1 MSDSP
6 NNGEQRALSSG
17 PTKAETTPIAKPAP
31 RVQTQ
36 ASGTGASRRLDAGAS
51 RTSES
56 TPLSRWAGR
65 PAQVLGPTT
74 PTESFPTRPT
84 ESLPH
89 ARFAPPA
96 SPAQQASATG
106 STSAQQQGSYGTGS
120 AYSGVTSGGTYRSA
134 TSGQP
139 YQPSSSQAYQGA
151 GATQSAG
158 FHQPNQPGS
167 RSQGA
172 SYAGG
177 SGNGPTTQTRAYP
190 SPLSASTNTPTAPV
204 ATQSPKRRGPS
215 WLAMI
220 LGMVAT
226 VAVSLSG
233 AFVMLNVGHGKA
245 SETDSS
251 ANTATSASTVQ
262 PVTAS
267 GEDPDWKAVAAA
279 VQPAVVTIS
288 VRSSSSSGVGSGVI
302 YDAQGDIVT
311 NYHVVSGAT
320 GADATIQVTL
330 SDGRLYNAT
339 VVGTDPTTDLAV
351 IRLENA
357 PSDLT
362 VAAFGSSSDLAVG
375 QEVMAVGAPLGLS
388 NTATTGIIS
397 ALNRPVEVSRSKE
410 DSQEADPNDPFGQLP
425 GFGGGQEENQARAQA
440 STDTQITNAIQVD
453 ASINPGNSGGPLFD
467 ATGRVIGINSSIA
480 SNTSSDKAGS
490 IGLGFA
496 IPVDLVTS
504 VADQLI
510 ATGTV
515 DHAVLGVSVT
525 TKAVAVDGS
534 NVAGA
539 SVEELTRGGA
549 AAQAGLQ
556 AGDVIT
562 AVDGEPVSSSKQLT
576 GYIRRYRSGQEVTI
590 TYVRNGEKRDVT
602 VTLGKAS

>member
-6 NNGEQRALSSG
+6 NNGEQRALSSE
-17 PTKAETTPIAKPAP
+17 PTKAETTPTAKPAS

-36 ASGTGASRRLDAGAS
+36 ASDAGAS
-51 RTSES
+51 GTSES

-65 PAQVLGPTT
+65 PAQVSGSTT

-89 ARFAPPA
+89 ARFARPA

-106 STSAQQQGSYGTGS
+106 STPAQQQGSYGTGS

-177 SGNGPTTQTRAYP
+177 NGPTTQTHAYP
-190 SPLSASTNTPTAPV
+190 SPLSAPTNTPTAPV
-204 ATQSPKRRGPS
+204 TTQSPKRRGPS

-226 VAVSLSG
+226 AAVSLSG
-233 AFVMLNVGHGKA
+233 AFVMLNAGHEKA

-262 PVTAS
+262 PVSAS
-267 GEDPDWKAVAAA
+267 GEDPDWQAVAAA

-288 VRSSSSSGVGSGVI
+288 VQSSSSSGVGSGVI

-410 DSQEADPNDPFGQLP
+410 DSQELDPNDPFGQLP

-562 AVDGEPVSSSKQLT
+562 AVDGESVSSSKQLT

>member
-6 NNGEQRALSSG
+6 NNGEQRALSSE
-17 PTKAETTPIAKPAP
+17 PTKAETTPTAKPAP

-36 ASGTGASRRLDAGAS
+36 ASDAGAS
-51 RTSES
+51 GTSES

-65 PAQVLGPTT
+65 PAQVSGSTT

-89 ARFAPPA
+89 ARFARPA

-106 STSAQQQGSYGTGS
+106 STPAQQQGSYGTGS

-139 YQPSSSQAYQGA
+139 YQPSSSQAYQCA

-158 FHQPNQPGS
+158 FQQPNQPGS

-177 SGNGPTTQTRAYP
+177 NGPTTQTHAYP
-190 SPLSASTNTPTAPV
+190 SPLSAPTNTPTAPV

-220 LGMVAT
+220 LGMTAT
-226 VAVSLSG
+226 AAVSLSG
-233 AFVMLNVGHGKA
+233 SFAMLYAGHGKTN
-245 SETDSS
+245 ETDSS

-262 PVTAS
+262 PVSNS
-267 GEDPDWKAVAAA
+267 GEDPDWQAVAAA

-302 YDAQGDIVT
+302 YNAQGDIVT

-410 DSQEADPNDPFGQLP
+410 DSQELDPNDPFGQLP
-425 GFGGGQEENQARAQA
+425 GFGGGQEENQPQP
-440 STDTQITNAIQVD
+440 STETQITNAIQVD

>member
-6 NNGEQRALSSG
+6 NNGEQRALSSE
-17 PTKAETTPIAKPAP
+17 PTKAETTPTAKPAP

-36 ASGTGASRRLDAGAS
+36 ASGTGAS

-65 PAQVLGPTT
+65 PAQVSGSTT

-89 ARFAPPA
+89 ARFARPA

-106 STSAQQQGSYGTGS
+106 STPAQQQGSYGTGS

-167 RSQGA
+167 RSLGA
-172 SYAGG
+172 SYAGE
-177 SGNGPTTQTRAYP
+177 NGPTAQTRTYP
-190 SPLSASTNTPTAPV
+190 SPLSAPTNTPTAPV

-226 VAVSLSG
+226 AAVSLSG
-233 AFVMLNVGHGKA
+233 AFVMFNAGHGKA

-262 PVTAS
+262 PVSTS
-267 GEDPDWKAVAAA
+267 GEDPDWQAVAAA

-288 VRSSSSSGVGSGVI
+288 VQSSSSSGVGSGVI
-302 YDAQGDIVT
+302 YNAQGDIVT

>member
-6 NNGEQRALSSG
+6 NNGEQRALSSE
-17 PTKAETTPIAKPAP
+17 PTKAETTPTAKPAP

-36 ASGTGASRRLDAGAS
+36 ASGTGASRM
-51 RTSES
+51 SES

-65 PAQVLGPTT
+65 PAQVSSSTT

-89 ARFAPPA
+89 ARFARPA
-96 SPAQQASATG
+96 SPAQQASTTG
-106 STSAQQQGSYGTGS
+106 STPAQQQGSYGTGS

-158 FHQPNQPGS
+158 FQQPNQPGL

-177 SGNGPTTQTRAYP
+177 NGPTTQTHAYP
-190 SPLSASTNTPTAPV
+190 SPLSAPTNTPTAPV

-220 LGMVAT
+220 LGMMAT

-233 AFVMLNVGHGKA
+233 AYAMLNVGHGKA

-262 PVTAS
+262 PVSNS
-267 GEDPDWKAVAAA
+267 GEDPDWQAVAAA

-302 YDAQGDIVT
+302 YNAQGDIVT

-410 DSQEADPNDPFGQLP
+410 DSQELDPNDPFGQLP
-425 GFGGGQEENQARAQA
+425 GFGGGQEENQPQP
-440 STDTQITNAIQVD
+440 STETQITNAIQVD

-562 AVDGEPVSSSKQLT
+562 AVDGESVSSSKQLT

>member
-6 NNGEQRALSSG
+6 NNGEQRALSSE
-17 PTKAETTPIAKPAP
+17 PTKAETTPTAKPAP

-36 ASGTGASRRLDAGAS
+36 ASDAGAS
-51 RTSES
+51 GTSES

-65 PAQVLGPTT
+65 PAQVSGSTT
-74 PTESFPTRPT
+74 PTESFSTRPT

-89 ARFAPPA
+89 ARFARPA
-96 SPAQQASATG
+96 SPAQQASTTG
-106 STSAQQQGSYGTGS
+106 STPVQQQGSYGTGS

-158 FHQPNQPGS
+158 FQQPNQPGL

-177 SGNGPTTQTRAYP
+177 NGPTTQTHAYP
-190 SPLSASTNTPTAPV
+190 SPLSAPTNTPTAPV

-226 VAVSLSG
+226 AAVSLSG

-262 PVTAS
+262 PVSTS
-267 GEDPDWKAVAAA
+267 GEDPDWQAVAAA

-288 VRSSSSSGVGSGVI
+288 VQSSSSSGVGSGVI
-302 YDAQGDIVT
+302 YNAQGDIVT

>member
-6 NNGEQRALSSG
+6 NNGEQRALSSE
-17 PTKAETTPIAKPAP
+17 PTKAETTPTAKPAP

-36 ASGTGASRRLDAGAS
+36 ASGTGAS

-65 PAQVLGPTT
+65 PAQVSASTT

-89 ARFAPPA
+89 ARFARPA

-158 FHQPNQPGS
+158 FQQPTQPGL

-172 SYAGG
+172 SYAG
-177 SGNGPTTQTRAYP
+177 GNGPTTQTRAYP
-190 SPLSASTNTPTAPV
+190 SPLSAPTNTPTAPV

-220 LGMVAT
+220 LGMMAT
-226 VAVSLSG
+226 AAVSLSG
-233 AFVMLNVGHGKA
+233 TFAMLYAGHGKTN
-245 SETDSS
+245 ETDSS

-262 PVTAS
+262 PVSTS
-267 GEDPDWKAVAAA
+267 GEDPDWQAVAAA

-288 VRSSSSSGVGSGVI
+288 VQSSSSSGVGSGVI
-302 YDAQGDIVT
+302 YNAQGDIVT

-320 GADATIQVTL
+320 GADATIQVTI

-410 DSQEADPNDPFGQLP
+410 DSQELDPNDPFGQLP
-425 GFGGGQEENQARAQA
+425 GFGGGQEENQPQP

-480 SNTSSDKAGS
+480 SNTISDKAGS

-515 DHAVLGVSVT
+515 DHEVLGVSVT
-525 TKAVAVDGS
+525 TKAVAVEGS

-562 AVDGEPVSSSKQLT
+562 AVDGESVSSSKQLT

-602 VTLGKAS
+602 VTLGKAY

>member
-6 NNGEQRALSSG
+6 NNGEQRALSSE
-17 PTKAETTPIAKPAP
+17 PTKAETTPTAKPAP

-36 ASGTGASRRLDAGAS
+36 ASDAGAS
-51 RTSES
+51 GTSES

-65 PAQVLGPTT
+65 PAQVSASTT

-89 ARFAPPA
+89 ARFARPA

-158 FHQPNQPGS
+158 FQQPNQPGL

-172 SYAGG
+172 SYAG
-177 SGNGPTTQTRAYP
+177 GNGPTTQTRAYP
-190 SPLSASTNTPTAPV
+190 SPLSAPTNTPTAPV

-220 LGMVAT
+220 LGMMAT
-226 VAVSLSG
+226 AAVSLSG
-233 AFVMLNVGHGKA
+233 TFAMLYAGHGKTN
-245 SETDSS
+245 ETDSS

-262 PVTAS
+262 PVSTS
-267 GEDPDWKAVAAA
+267 GEDPDWQAVAAA

-288 VRSSSSSGVGSGVI
+288 VQSSSSSGVGSGVI
-302 YDAQGDIVT
+302 YNAQGDIVT

-410 DSQEADPNDPFGQLP
+410 DSQELDPNDPFGQLP
-425 GFGGGQEENQARAQA
+425 GFGGGQEENQPQP

-525 TKAVAVDGS
+525 TKAVAVEGS

-562 AVDGEPVSSSKQLT
+562 AVDGESVSSSKQLT

>member
-6 NNGEQRALSSG
+6 NNGEQRALSSE
-17 PTKAETTPIAKPAP
+17 PTKAETTPTAKPAP

-36 ASGTGASRRLDAGAS
+36 ASGTGASRM
-51 RTSES
+51 SES

-65 PAQVLGPTT
+65 PAQVSGSTT

-89 ARFAPPA
+89 ARFARPA

-151 GATQSAG
+151 GAPQSAG
-158 FHQPNQPGS
+158 FHQPNQPGL

-177 SGNGPTTQTRAYP
+177 NGPTTQTHAYP
-190 SPLSASTNTPTAPV
+190 SPLSAPTNTPTAPV

-220 LGMVAT
+220 LGMMAT
-226 VAVSLSG
+226 AAVSLSG
-233 AFVMLNVGHGKA
+233 TFAMLYAGHGKTN
-245 SETDSS
+245 ETDSS

-262 PVTAS
+262 PVSTS
-267 GEDPDWKAVAAA
+267 GEDPDWQAVAAA

-288 VRSSSSSGVGSGVI
+288 VQSSSSSGVGSGVI
-302 YDAQGDIVT
+302 YNAQGDIVT

-410 DSQEADPNDPFGQLP
+410 DSQELDPNDPFGQLP
-425 GFGGGQEENQARAQA
+425 GFGGGQEENQPQP

-525 TKAVAVDGS
+525 TKAVAVEGS

-562 AVDGEPVSSSKQLT
+562 AVDGESVSSSKQLT

-590 TYVRNGEKRDVT
+590 TYVRNGEKQEVT

>member
-6 NNGEQRALSSG
+6 NNGKQRALSSE
-17 PTKAETTPIAKPAP
+17 PTKAETTPTAKPAP

-36 ASGTGASRRLDAGAS
+36 ASGTGAS

-65 PAQVLGPTT
+65 PAQVSGPTT
-74 PTESFPTRPT
+74 PTESSPTRPT
-84 ESLPH
+84 EPLPH
-89 ARFAPPA
+89 ARFARPS
-96 SPAQQASATG
+96 SPAQQASVTG
-106 STSAQQQGSYGTGS
+106 STPSQQQGSYGTGS
-120 AYSGVTSGGTYRSA
+120 AYSGVTSGGTYQSA

-158 FHQPNQPGS
+158 FQQPNQPGS

-177 SGNGPTTQTRAYP
+177 KGSTTQTHPYT
-190 SPLSASTNTPTAPV
+190 SPLSAPTNTPTAPV

-220 LGMVAT
+220 LGMTAT
-226 VAVSLSG
+226 AAVSLSG
-233 AFVMLNVGHGKA
+233 AFAMINAGHGKA
-245 SETDSS
+245 NETDSS

-262 PVTAS
+262 PVSTS
-267 GEDPDWKAVAAA
+267 GEDPDWQAVAAA

-288 VRSSSSSGVGSGVI
+288 VSSSSSSGVGSGVI

-410 DSQEADPNDPFGQLP
+410 NSQEVDPNDPFGQLP
-425 GFGGGQEENQARAQA
+425 GFGGGQEENQAQAQS

-562 AVDGEPVSSSKQLT
+562 AVDGESVSSSKQLT

>member
-6 NNGEQRALSSG
+6 NNGEQRALSSE
-17 PTKAETTPIAKPAP
+17 PTKAETTPTAKPAP

-36 ASGTGASRRLDAGAS
+36 ASDAGAS
-51 RTSES
+51 GTSES

-65 PAQVLGPTT
+65 PAQVSGSTT

-89 ARFAPPA
+89 ARFARPA

-177 SGNGPTTQTRAYP
+177 NGPTTQTHAYP
-190 SPLSASTNTPTAPV
+190 SPLSAPTNTPTAPV
-204 ATQSPKRRGPS
+204 TTQSPKRRGPS

-226 VAVSLSG
+226 AAVSLSG
-233 AFVMLNVGHGKA
+233 AFVMINAGHEKA

-251 ANTATSASTVQ
+251 ANTTTSASTVQ
-262 PVTAS
+262 PVSTS
-267 GEDPDWKAVAAA
+267 GEDPDWQAVAAA

-288 VRSSSSSGVGSGVI
+288 VQSSSSSGVGSGVI

-410 DSQEADPNDPFGQLP
+410 NSQEVDPNDPFGQLP
-425 GFGGGQEENQARAQA
+425 GFGGGQEENQAQAQS

-467 ATGRVIGINSSIA
+467 ATGKVIGINSSIA

-562 AVDGEPVSSSKQLT
+562 AVDGESVSSSKQLT

-590 TYVRNGEKRDVT
+590 TYVRNGEKQDVT

>member
-6 NNGEQRALSSG
+6 NNGEQRALSSE
-17 PTKAETTPIAKPAP
+17 PTKAETTPTAKPAS

-36 ASGTGASRRLDAGAS
+36 ASDAGAS
-51 RTSES
+51 GTSES

-65 PAQVLGPTT
+65 PAQVSGSTT

-89 ARFAPPA
+89 ARFARPA

-106 STSAQQQGSYGTGS
+106 STPAQQQGSYGTGS

-177 SGNGPTTQTRAYP
+177 NGPTTQTHAYP
-190 SPLSASTNTPTAPV
+190 SPLSAPTNTPTAPV
-204 ATQSPKRRGPS
+204 TTQSPKRRGPS

-226 VAVSLSG
+226 AAVSLSG
-233 AFVMLNVGHGKA
+233 AFVMLNAGHGKA

-251 ANTATSASTVQ
+251 ANTTTSASTVQ
-262 PVTAS
+262 PVSTS
-267 GEDPDWKAVAAA
+267 GEDPDWQAVAAA

-288 VRSSSSSGVGSGVI
+288 VQSSSSSGVGSGVI

-425 GFGGGQEENQARAQA
+425 GFGGGQEENQTRAQA

>member
-6 NNGEQRALSSG
+6 NNGEQRALSSE
-17 PTKAETTPIAKPAP
+17 PTKAETTPTAKPAP

-36 ASGTGASRRLDAGAS
+36 ASGTGAS

-65 PAQVLGPTT
+65 PAQVSASTT

-89 ARFAPPA
+89 ARFARPA

-151 GATQSAG
+151 GAPQSAG

-177 SGNGPTTQTRAYP
+177 SGNGPTTQTHAYP
-190 SPLSASTNTPTAPV
+190 SPLSAPTNTPTAPV

-220 LGMVAT
+220 LGMTAT

-233 AFVMLNVGHGKA
+233 AYAMLNVGHGKA

-262 PVTAS
+262 PVSNS
-267 GEDPDWKAVAAA
+267 GEDPDWQAVAAA

-302 YDAQGDIVT
+302 YNAQGDIVT

-410 DSQEADPNDPFGQLP
+410 DSQELDPNDPFGQLP
-425 GFGGGQEENQARAQA
+425 GFGGGQEENQPQP
-440 STDTQITNAIQVD
+440 STETQITNAIQVD

-562 AVDGEPVSSSKQLT
+562 AVDGESVSSSKQLT

-590 TYVRNGEKRDVT
+590 TYVRNGEKQDVT

>member
-6 NNGEQRALSSG
+6 NNGEQRALSSE
-17 PTKAETTPIAKPAP
+17 PTKAETTPTAKPAP

-36 ASGTGASRRLDAGAS
+36 ASGTGAS

-65 PAQVLGPTT
+65 PAQVSASTT

-89 ARFAPPA
+89 ARFARPA

-106 STSAQQQGSYGTGS
+106 STPAQQQGSYGTGS
-120 AYSGVTSGGTYRSA
+120 AYSGVTSGGAYRSS

-158 FHQPNQPGS
+158 FQQPNQPGS

-177 SGNGPTTQTRAYP
+177 SGNGPTTQTHAYP
-190 SPLSASTNTPTAPV
+190 SPLSAPTNTPTAPV

-220 LGMVAT
+220 LGMTAT

-233 AFVMLNVGHGKA
+233 AYAMLNVGHGKA

-262 PVTAS
+262 PVSNS
-267 GEDPDWKAVAAA
+267 GEDPDWQAVAAA

-302 YDAQGDIVT
+302 YNAQGDIVT

-410 DSQEADPNDPFGQLP
+410 DSQELDPNDPFGQLP
-425 GFGGGQEENQARAQA
+425 GFGGGQEENQPQP
-440 STDTQITNAIQVD
+440 STETQITNAIQVD

>member
-6 NNGEQRALSSG
+6 NNGEQRALSSE
-17 PTKAETTPIAKPAP
+17 PTKAETTPTAKPAP

-36 ASGTGASRRLDAGAS
+36 ASDAGAS
-51 RTSES
+51 GTSES

-65 PAQVLGPTT
+65 PAQVSGSTT

-89 ARFAPPA
+89 ARFARPA

-120 AYSGVTSGGTYRSA
+120 AYSGVTSGSTYRSA

-139 YQPSSSQAYQGA
+139 YQPSSSPAYQGA

-158 FHQPNQPGS
+158 FYQPNQPGS

-190 SPLSASTNTPTAPV
+190 SPLSASTNTPTTPV

-262 PVTAS
+262 PVNAS
-267 GEDPDWKAVAAA
+267 GEDSDWQAVAAA

-288 VRSSSSSGVGSGVI
+288 VQSSSSSGVGSGVI

-410 DSQEADPNDPFGQLP
+410 DSQELDPNDPFGQLP
-425 GFGGGQEENQARAQA
+425 GFGGGQEENQARAQT

-562 AVDGEPVSSSKQLT
+562 AVDGESVSSSKQLT

>member
-6 NNGEQRALSSG
+6 NNGEQRALSSE
-17 PTKAETTPIAKPAP
+17 PTKAETTPTAKPAS

-36 ASGTGASRRLDAGAS
+36 ASDAGAS
-51 RTSES
+51 GTSES

-65 PAQVLGPTT
+65 PAQVSGSTT

-89 ARFAPPA
+89 ARFARPA

-106 STSAQQQGSYGTGS
+106 STPAQQQGSYGTGS

-177 SGNGPTTQTRAYP
+177 NGPTTQTHAYP
-190 SPLSASTNTPTAPV
+190 SPLSAPTNTPTAPV
-204 ATQSPKRRGPS
+204 TTQSPKRRGPS

-226 VAVSLSG
+226 AAVSLSG
-233 AFVMLNVGHGKA
+233 AFVMLNAGHEKA

-262 PVTAS
+262 PVSTS
-267 GEDPDWKAVAAA
+267 GEDPDWQAVAAA

-288 VRSSSSSGVGSGVI
+288 VQSSSSSGVGSGVI

-410 DSQEADPNDPFGQLP
+410 DSQELDPNDPFGQLP

-562 AVDGEPVSSSKQLT
+562 AVDGESVSSSKQLT

>member
-6 NNGEQRALSSG
+6 NNGEQRALSSE
-17 PTKAETTPIAKPAP
+17 PTKAETTPTAKPAP

-36 ASGTGASRRLDAGAS
+36 ASGTGAS

-65 PAQVLGPTT
+65 PAQVSASIT

-89 ARFAPPA
+89 ARFARPA

-151 GATQSAG
+151 GAPQSAG

-177 SGNGPTTQTRAYP
+177 SGNGPTTQTHAYP
-190 SPLSASTNTPTAPV
+190 SPLSAPTNTPTAPV

-220 LGMVAT
+220 LGMTAT

-233 AFVMLNVGHGKA
+233 AYAMLNVGHGKA

-262 PVTAS
+262 PVSNS
-267 GEDPDWKAVAAA
+267 GEDPDWQAVAAA

-302 YDAQGDIVT
+302 YNAQGDIVT

-410 DSQEADPNDPFGQLP
+410 DSQELDPNDPFGQLP
-425 GFGGGQEENQARAQA
+425 GFGGGQEENQPQP
-440 STDTQITNAIQVD
+440 STETQITNAIQVD

>member
-6 NNGEQRALSSG
+6 NNGKQRALSSE
-17 PTKAETTPIAKPAP
+17 PTKTETTPTAKPAP

-36 ASGTGASRRLDAGAS
+36 ASGTGAS

-65 PAQVLGPTT
+65 PAQVSGPTT
-74 PTESFPTRPT
+74 PTESSPTRPT
-84 ESLPH
+84 EPLPH
-89 ARFAPPA
+89 ARFARPS
-96 SPAQQASATG
+96 SPAQPASATG
-106 STSAQQQGSYGTGS
+106 STPSQQQGSYGTGS
-120 AYSGVTSGGTYRSA
+120 AYSGVTSGGTYQSA

-151 GATQSAG
+151 EATQSAG
-158 FHQPNQPGS
+158 FQQPNQPGS

-177 SGNGPTTQTRAYP
+177 KGPTTETHPYT
-190 SPLSASTNTPTAPV
+190 SPLSAPTNTPTV
-204 ATQSPKRRGPS
+204 AIARRSSKRRGPS

-220 LGMVAT
+220 LGMT
-226 VAVSLSG
+226 VTAAVSLSG
-233 AFVMLNVGHGKA
+233 AFAMINAGHGKA
-245 SETDSS
+245 NETDSS
-251 ANTATSASTVQ
+251 ANTKTSASTVQ
-262 PVTAS
+262 PVSTS
-267 GEDPDWKAVAAA
+267 GEDPDWQAVAAA

-288 VRSSSSSGVGSGVI
+288 VSSSSSSGVGSGVI

-410 DSQEADPNDPFGQLP
+410 NSQEVDPNDPFGQLP
-425 GFGGGQEENQARAQA
+425 GFGGGQEENQAQAQS

-467 ATGRVIGINSSIA
+467 ATGKVIGINSSIA

-562 AVDGEPVSSSKQLT
+562 AVDGESVSSSKQLT

>member
-6 NNGEQRALSSG
+6 NNGEQRALSSE
-17 PTKAETTPIAKPAP
+17 PTKAETTPTAKPAP

-36 ASGTGASRRLDAGAS
+36 ASGTGAS

-65 PAQVLGPTT
+65 PAQVSASTT

-89 ARFAPPA
+89 ARFARPA

-151 GATQSAG
+151 GAPQSAG

-177 SGNGPTTQTRAYP
+177 SGNGPTTQTHAYP
-190 SPLSASTNTPTAPV
+190 SPLSAPTNTPTAPV

-220 LGMVAT
+220 LGMTAT

-233 AFVMLNVGHGKA
+233 AYAMLNVGHGKA

-262 PVTAS
+262 PVSNS
-267 GEDPDWKAVAAA
+267 GEDPDWQAVAAA

-302 YDAQGDIVT
+302 YNAQGDIVT

-410 DSQEADPNDPFGQLP
+410 DSQELDPNDPFGQLP
-425 GFGGGQEENQARAQA
+425 GFGGGQEENQPQP
-440 STDTQITNAIQVD
+440 STETQITNAIQVD

-562 AVDGEPVSSSKQLT
+562 AVDGESVSSSKQLT

>member
-6 NNGEQRALSSG
+6 NNGKQRASSSE
-17 PTKAETTPIAKPAP
+17 PTKAETTPTAKPAP

-36 ASGTGASRRLDAGAS
+36 ASGTGAS

-65 PAQVLGPTT
+65 PAQVSGPTT
-74 PTESFPTRPT
+74 PTESSPTRPT
-84 ESLPH
+84 EPLPH
-89 ARFAPPA
+89 ARFARPS

-106 STSAQQQGSYGTGS
+106 STPAQQQGSYGTGS
-120 AYSGVTSGGTYRSA
+120 AYSGVTSGGTYQSA

-139 YQPSSSQAYQGA
+139 YQPSNSQAYQGS
-151 GATQSAG
+151 GSTQSAG
-158 FHQPNQPGS
+158 FQQSNQPGS

-177 SGNGPTTQTRAYP
+177 NGPTTQTHPYT
-190 SPLSASTNTPTAPV
+190 SPLSAPTNTPTV
-204 ATQSPKRRGPS
+204 SIATQSPKRRGPS

-220 LGMVAT
+220 LGMTAT
-226 VAVSLSG
+226 AAVSLSG
-233 AFVMLNVGHGKA
+233 AFAMINAGHGKA
-245 SETDSS
+245 NETDSS

-262 PVTAS
+262 PVSTS
-267 GEDPDWKAVAAA
+267 GEDPDWQAVAAA

-288 VRSSSSSGVGSGVI
+288 VSSSSSSGVGSGVI

-410 DSQEADPNDPFGQLP
+410 NSQEVDPNDPFGQLP
-425 GFGGGQEENQARAQA
+425 GFGGGQEENQAQAQS

-467 ATGRVIGINSSIA
+467 ATGQVIGINSSIA

-562 AVDGEPVSSSKQLT
+562 AVDGESVSSSKQLT

>member
-6 NNGEQRALSSG
+6 NNGEQRALSSE
-17 PTKAETTPIAKPAP
+17 PTKAETTPTAKPAP

-36 ASGTGASRRLDAGAS
+36 ASGTGAS

-65 PAQVLGPTT
+65 PAQVSASTT

-89 ARFAPPA
+89 ARFARPA

-106 STSAQQQGSYGTGS
+106 STPAQQQGSYGTGS

-151 GATQSAG
+151 GAPQSAG

-177 SGNGPTTQTRAYP
+177 SGNGPTTQTHAYP
-190 SPLSASTNTPTAPV
+190 SPLSAPTNTPTAPV

-220 LGMVAT
+220 LGMTAT

-233 AFVMLNVGHGKA
+233 AYAMLNVGHGKA

-262 PVTAS
+262 PVSNS
-267 GEDPDWKAVAAA
+267 GEDPDWQAVAAA

-302 YDAQGDIVT
+302 YNAQGDIVT

-410 DSQEADPNDPFGQLP
+410 DSQELDPNDPFGQLP
-425 GFGGGQEENQARAQA
+425 GFGGGQEENQPQP
-440 STDTQITNAIQVD
+440 STETQITNAIQVD

>member
-6 NNGEQRALSSG
+6 NNGEQRALSSE
-17 PTKAETTPIAKPAP
+17 PTKAETTPTAKPAP

-36 ASGTGASRRLDAGAS
+36 ASGTGAS

-65 PAQVLGPTT
+65 PAQVSASTT

-89 ARFAPPA
+89 ARFARPA

-151 GATQSAG
+151 GAPQSAG

-177 SGNGPTTQTRAYP
+177 SGNGPTTQTHAYP
-190 SPLSASTNTPTAPV
+190 SPLSAPTNTPTAPV

-220 LGMVAT
+220 LGMTAT

-233 AFVMLNVGHGKA
+233 AYAMLNVGHGKA

-262 PVTAS
+262 PVSTS
-267 GEDPDWKAVAAA
+267 GEDPDWQAVAAA

-302 YDAQGDIVT
+302 YNAQGDIVT

-410 DSQEADPNDPFGQLP
+410 DSQELDPNDPFGQLP
-425 GFGGGQEENQARAQA
+425 GFGGGQEENQPQP
-440 STDTQITNAIQVD
+440 SMETQITNAIQVD

-562 AVDGEPVSSSKQLT
+562 AVDGESVSSSKQLT

>member
-6 NNGEQRALSSG
+6 NNGEQRALSSE
-17 PTKAETTPIAKPAP
+17 PTKAETTPTAKPAP

-36 ASGTGASRRLDAGAS
+36 ASGTGAS

-65 PAQVLGPTT
+65 PAQVSASTT

-89 ARFAPPA
+89 ARFARPA

-158 FHQPNQPGS
+158 FQQPNQPGL

-172 SYAGG
+172 SYAG
-177 SGNGPTTQTRAYP
+177 GNGPTTQTRAYP
-190 SPLSASTNTPTAPV
+190 SPLSAPTNTPTAPV

-220 LGMVAT
+220 LGMMAT
-226 VAVSLSG
+226 AAVSLSG
-233 AFVMLNVGHGKA
+233 TFAMLYAGHGKTN
-245 SETDSS
+245 ETDSS

-262 PVTAS
+262 PVSTS
-267 GEDPDWKAVAAA
+267 GEDPDWQAVAAA

-288 VRSSSSSGVGSGVI
+288 VQSSSSSGVGSGVI
-302 YDAQGDIVT
+302 YNAQGDIVT

-410 DSQEADPNDPFGQLP
+410 DSQELDPNDPFGQLP
-425 GFGGGQEENQARAQA
+425 GFGGGQEENQPQP

-453 ASINPGNSGGPLFD
+453 APINPGNSGGPLFD

-525 TKAVAVDGS
+525 TKAVAVEGS

-562 AVDGEPVSSSKQLT
+562 AVDGESVSSSKQLT

>member
-6 NNGEQRALSSG
+6 NNGEQRALSSE
-17 PTKAETTPIAKPAP
+17 PTKAETTPTAKPAP

-36 ASGTGASRRLDAGAS
+36 ASGTGAS

-65 PAQVLGPTT
+65 PAQVSASTT

-89 ARFAPPA
+89 ARFARPA

-158 FHQPNQPGS
+158 FQQPNQPGL

-172 SYAGG
+172 SYAG
-177 SGNGPTTQTRAYP
+177 GNGPTTQTRAYP
-190 SPLSASTNTPTAPV
+190 SPLSAPTNTPTAPV

-220 LGMVAT
+220 LGMMAT
-226 VAVSLSG
+226 AAVSLSG
-233 AFVMLNVGHGKA
+233 TFAMLYAGHGKTN
-245 SETDSS
+245 ETDSS

-262 PVTAS
+262 PVSTS
-267 GEDPDWKAVAAA
+267 GEDPDWQAVAAA

-288 VRSSSSSGVGSGVI
+288 VQSSSSSGVGSGVI
-302 YDAQGDIVT
+302 YNAQGDIVT

-410 DSQEADPNDPFGQLP
+410 DSQELDPNDPFGQLP
-425 GFGGGQEENQARAQA
+425 GFGGGQEENQPQP

-525 TKAVAVDGS
+525 TKAVAVEGS

-562 AVDGEPVSSSKQLT
+562 AVDGESVSSSKQLT

>member
-6 NNGEQRALSSG
+6 NNGEQRALSSE
-17 PTKAETTPIAKPAP
+17 PTKAETTPTAKPAP

-36 ASGTGASRRLDAGAS
+36 ASGTGAS

-65 PAQVLGPTT
+65 PAQVSASTT

-89 ARFAPPA
+89 ARFARPA

-106 STSAQQQGSYGTGS
+106 STPAQQQGSYGTGS
-120 AYSGVTSGGTYRSA
+120 AYSGVTSGGAYRSS

-158 FHQPNQPGS
+158 FQQPNQPGS

-177 SGNGPTTQTRAYP
+177 NGPTTQTHAYP
-190 SPLSASTNTPTAPV
+190 SPLSAPTNTPTAPV

-220 LGMVAT
+220 LGMTAT
-226 VAVSLSG
+226 AAVSLSG
-233 AFVMLNVGHGKA
+233 SFAMLYAGHGKTN
-245 SETDSS
+245 ETDSS

-262 PVTAS
+262 PVSNS
-267 GEDPDWKAVAAA
+267 GEDPDWQAVAAA

-302 YDAQGDIVT
+302 YNAQGDIVT

-410 DSQEADPNDPFGQLP
+410 DSQELDPNDPFGQLP
-425 GFGGGQEENQARAQA
+425 GFGGGQEENQPQP
-440 STDTQITNAIQVD
+440 STETQITNAIQVD

-467 ATGRVIGINSSIA
+467 VTGRVIGINSSIA

>member
-6 NNGEQRALSSG
+6 NNGEQRALSSE
-17 PTKAETTPIAKPAP
+17 PTKAETTPTAKPAS

-36 ASGTGASRRLDAGAS
+36 ASDAGAS

-65 PAQVLGPTT
+65 PAQVSGPTT

-89 ARFAPPA
+89 ARFARPA

-106 STSAQQQGSYGTGS
+106 STPAQQQGSYGTGS
-120 AYSGVTSGGTYRSA
+120 AYSGMTSGGTYRSA

-177 SGNGPTTQTRAYP
+177 NGPTTQTHAYP
-190 SPLSASTNTPTAPV
+190 SPLSAPTNTPTAPV
-204 ATQSPKRRGPS
+204 TTQSPKRRGPS

-220 LGMVAT
+220 LGMIAT
-226 VAVSLSG
+226 AAVSLSG
-233 AFVMLNVGHGKA
+233 SFAMLYAGHEKA

-262 PVTAS
+262 PVSAS
-267 GEDPDWKAVAAA
+267 GEDPDWQAVAAA

-288 VRSSSSSGVGSGVI
+288 VQSSSSSGVGSGVI

-410 DSQEADPNDPFGQLP
+410 NSQEVDPNDPFGQLP
-425 GFGGGQEENQARAQA
+425 GFGGGQEENQAQAQS

-467 ATGRVIGINSSIA
+467 ATGKVIGINSSIA

-562 AVDGEPVSSSKQLT
+562 AVDGESVSSSKQLT

-590 TYVRNGEKRDVT
+590 TYVRNGEKQDVT

>member
-6 NNGEQRALSSG
+6 NNGEQRALSSE
-17 PTKAETTPIAKPAP
+17 PTKAETTPTAKPAP

-36 ASGTGASRRLDAGAS
+36 ASGTGAS

-65 PAQVLGPTT
+65 PAQVSGPTT

-89 ARFAPPA
+89 ARFARPA

-106 STSAQQQGSYGTGS
+106 STPAQQQGSYGTGS

-177 SGNGPTTQTRAYP
+177 NGPTTQTHAYP
-190 SPLSASTNTPTAPV
+190 SPLSAPTNTPTAPV
-204 ATQSPKRRGPS
+204 TTQSPKRRGPS

-226 VAVSLSG
+226 AAVSLSG
-233 AFVMLNVGHGKA
+233 AFAMLNASHGKA

-251 ANTATSASTVQ
+251 ANAATSASTVQ
-262 PVTAS
+262 PVSTS
-267 GEDPDWKAVAAA
+267 GEDPDWQAVAAA

-288 VRSSSSSGVGSGVI
+288 VQSSSSSGVGSGVI
-302 YDAQGDIVT
+302 YNAQGDIVT

-562 AVDGEPVSSSKQLT
+562 AVDGESVSSSKQLT

-590 TYVRNGEKRDVT
+590 TYVRNGEKQDVT

>member
-6 NNGEQRALSSG
+6 NNGEQRALSSE
-17 PTKAETTPIAKPAP
+17 PTKAETTPTAKPAP

-36 ASGTGASRRLDAGAS
+36 ASDAGAS
-51 RTSES
+51 GTSES

-65 PAQVLGPTT
+65 PAQVSGSTT

-89 ARFAPPA
+89 ARFARPA

-106 STSAQQQGSYGTGS
+106 STPAQQQGSYGTGS

-151 GATQSAG
+151 RATQSAG

-177 SGNGPTTQTRAYP
+177 NGPTAQTHAYP
-190 SPLSASTNTPTAPV
+190 SPLSAPTNTPTAPV

-226 VAVSLSG
+226 AAVSLSG
-233 AFVMLNVGHGKA
+233 AFVMLNAGHGKA
-245 SETDSS
+245 SETDSP

-262 PVTAS
+262 PVSAS
-267 GEDPDWKAVAAA
+267 GEDPDWQAVAAA

-288 VRSSSSSGVGSGVI
+288 VQSSSSSGVGSGVI

-425 GFGGGQEENQARAQA
+425 GFGGGQEENQTRAQA

>member
-6 NNGEQRALSSG
+6 NNGEQRALSSE
-17 PTKAETTPIAKPAP
+17 PTKAETTPTAKPAS

-36 ASGTGASRRLDAGAS
+36 ASDAGAS
-51 RTSES
+51 VTSES

-65 PAQVLGPTT
+65 PAQVSGSTT

-89 ARFAPPA
+89 ARFARPA

-106 STSAQQQGSYGTGS
+106 STPAQQQGSYGTGS

-177 SGNGPTTQTRAYP
+177 NGPTTQTHAYP
-190 SPLSASTNTPTAPV
+190 SPLSAPTNTPTAPV
-204 ATQSPKRRGPS
+204 TTQSPKRRGPS

-226 VAVSLSG
+226 AAVSLSG
-233 AFVMLNVGHGKA
+233 AFAMLNASHGKA

-262 PVTAS
+262 PVSTS
-267 GEDPDWKAVAAA
+267 GEDPDWQAVAAA

-288 VRSSSSSGVGSGVI
+288 VQSSSSSGVGSGVI
-302 YDAQGDIVT
+302 YNAQGDIVT

-556 AGDVIT
+556 VGDVIT

>member
-6 NNGEQRALSSG
+6 NNGEQRALSSE
-17 PTKAETTPIAKPAP
+17 PTKAETTPTAKPAP

-36 ASGTGASRRLDAGAS
+36 ASGTGASRM
-51 RTSES
+51 SES

-65 PAQVLGPTT
+65 PAQVSGSTT

-89 ARFAPPA
+89 ARFARPA
-96 SPAQQASATG
+96 SLAQQASTTG
-106 STSAQQQGSYGTGS
+106 STPAQQQGSYGTGS

-158 FHQPNQPGS
+158 FQQPNQPGL

-177 SGNGPTTQTRAYP
+177 NGPTTQTHAYP
-190 SPLSASTNTPTAPV
+190 SPLSAPTNTPTAPV

-220 LGMVAT
+220 LGMMAT
-226 VAVSLSG
+226 AAVSLSG
-233 AFVMLNVGHGKA
+233 TFAMLYAGHGKTN
-245 SETDSS
+245 ETDSS

-262 PVTAS
+262 PVSTS
-267 GEDPDWKAVAAA
+267 GEDPDWQAVAAA

-288 VRSSSSSGVGSGVI
+288 VQSSSSSGVGSGVI
-302 YDAQGDIVT
+302 YNAQGDIVT

-410 DSQEADPNDPFGQLP
+410 DSQELDPNDPFGQLP
-425 GFGGGQEENQARAQA
+425 GFGGGQEENQPQP

-562 AVDGEPVSSSKQLT
+562 AVDGESVSSSKQLT

>member
-6 NNGEQRALSSG
+6 NNGEQRALSSE
-17 PTKAETTPIAKPAP
+17 PTKAETTPTAKPAP

-36 ASGTGASRRLDAGAS
+36 ASDAGAS
-51 RTSES
+51 GTSES

-65 PAQVLGPTT
+65 PAQVSGSTT

-89 ARFAPPA
+89 ARFARPA

-106 STSAQQQGSYGTGS
+106 STPAQQQGSYGTGS

-177 SGNGPTTQTRAYP
+177 NGPTTQTHAYP
-190 SPLSASTNTPTAPV
+190 SPLSAPTNTPTAPV

-220 LGMVAT
+220 LGMMAT

-262 PVTAS
+262 PVNAS
-267 GEDPDWKAVAAA
+267 GEDPDWQAVAAA

-288 VRSSSSSGVGSGVI
+288 VQSSSSSGVGSGVI
-302 YDAQGDIVT
+302 YNAQGDIVT

-410 DSQEADPNDPFGQLP
+410 DSQELDPNDPFGQLP

-590 TYVRNGEKRDVT
+590 TYVRNGEKQDVT

>member
-6 NNGEQRALSSG
+6 NNGEQRALSSE
-17 PTKAETTPIAKPAP
+17 PTKAETTPTAKPAS

-36 ASGTGASRRLDAGAS
+36 ASDAGAS
-51 RTSES
+51 GTSES

-65 PAQVLGPTT
+65 PAQVSGSTT

-89 ARFAPPA
+89 ARFARPA

-106 STSAQQQGSYGTGS
+106 STPAQQQGSYGTGS

-139 YQPSSSQAYQGA
+139 YQPSSPQAYQGA

-177 SGNGPTTQTRAYP
+177 GGNGPTTQTHAYP
-190 SPLSASTNTPTAPV
+190 SPLSAPTNTPTAPV

-226 VAVSLSG
+226 AAVSLSG
-233 AFVMLNVGHGKA
+233 AFAMLNASHGKA

-251 ANTATSASTVQ
+251 ANTAASASTVQ
-262 PVTAS
+262 PVSTS
-267 GEDPDWKAVAAA
+267 GEDPDWQAVAAA

-288 VRSSSSSGVGSGVI
+288 VQSSSSSGVGSGVI
-302 YDAQGDIVT
+302 YNAQGDIVT

>member
-6 NNGEQRALSSG
+6 NNGEQRALSSE
-17 PTKAETTPIAKPAP
+17 PTKAETTPTAKPAP

-36 ASGTGASRRLDAGAS
+36 ASGTGAS

-65 PAQVLGPTT
+65 PAQVSASTT

-89 ARFAPPA
+89 ARFARPA

-151 GATQSAG
+151 GAPQSAG

-177 SGNGPTTQTRAYP
+177 SGNGPTTQTHAYP
-190 SPLSASTNTPTAPV
+190 SPLSAPTNTPTAPV

-220 LGMVAT
+220 LGMTAT
-226 VAVSLSG
+226 AAVSLSG
-233 AFVMLNVGHGKA
+233 SFAMLYAGHGKTN
-245 SETDSS
+245 ETDSS

-262 PVTAS
+262 PVSNS
-267 GEDPDWKAVAAA
+267 GEDPDWQAVAAA

-302 YDAQGDIVT
+302 YNAQGDIVT

-410 DSQEADPNDPFGQLP
+410 DSQEFDPNDPFGQLP
-425 GFGGGQEENQARAQA
+425 GFGGGQEENQPQP
-440 STDTQITNAIQVD
+440 STETQITNAIQVD

-562 AVDGEPVSSSKQLT
+562 AVDGESVSSSKQLT

-590 TYVRNGEKRDVT
+590 TYVRNGEKQDVT

>member
-6 NNGEQRALSSG
+6 NNGEQRALSSE
-17 PTKAETTPIAKPAP
+17 PTKAETTPTAKPAP

-36 ASGTGASRRLDAGAS
+36 ASDAGAS
-51 RTSES
+51 GTSES

-65 PAQVLGPTT
+65 PAQVSGSTT

-89 ARFAPPA
+89 ARFARPA

-106 STSAQQQGSYGTGS
+106 SASAQQQGSYGTGS
-120 AYSGVTSGGTYRSA
+120 AYSGMTSGGTYRSA

-151 GATQSAG
+151 GATHSAG

-177 SGNGPTTQTRAYP
+177 NGPTTQTHAYP
-190 SPLSASTNTPTAPV
+190 SPLSAPTNTPTAPV

-220 LGMVAT
+220 LGMMAT

-262 PVTAS
+262 PVSAS

-288 VRSSSSSGVGSGVI
+288 VQSSSSSGVGSGVI
-302 YDAQGDIVT
+302 YNAQGDIVT

-425 GFGGGQEENQARAQA
+425 GFGGGHEENQARAQA

>member
-6 NNGEQRALSSG
+6 NNGEQRALSSE
-17 PTKAETTPIAKPAP
+17 PTKAETTPTAKPAP

-36 ASGTGASRRLDAGAS
+36 ASGTGAS

-65 PAQVLGPTT
+65 PAQVSASTT

-89 ARFAPPA
+89 ARFARPA

-106 STSAQQQGSYGTGS
+106 STPAQQQGSYGTGS
-120 AYSGVTSGGTYRSA
+120 AYSGVTSGGAYRSS

-158 FHQPNQPGS
+158 FQQPNQPGS

-177 SGNGPTTQTRAYP
+177 NGPTTQTHAYP
-190 SPLSASTNTPTAPV
+190 SPLSAPTNTPTAPV

-220 LGMVAT
+220 LGMTAT
-226 VAVSLSG
+226 AAVSLSG
-233 AFVMLNVGHGKA
+233 SFAMLYAGHGKTN
-245 SETDSS
+245 ETDSS

-262 PVTAS
+262 PVSNS
-267 GEDPDWKAVAAA
+267 GEDPDWQAVAAA

-302 YDAQGDIVT
+302 YNAQGDIVT

-410 DSQEADPNDPFGQLP
+410 DSQELDPNDPFGQLP
-425 GFGGGQEENQARAQA
+425 GFGGGQEENQPQP
-440 STDTQITNAIQVD
+440 STETQITNAIQVD

>member
-6 NNGEQRALSSG
+6 NNGEQRALSSE
-17 PTKAETTPIAKPAP
+17 PTKAETTPTAKPAP

-36 ASGTGASRRLDAGAS
+36 ASGTGAS

-65 PAQVLGPTT
+65 PAQVSASTT

-89 ARFAPPA
+89 ARFARPA

-106 STSAQQQGSYGTGS
+106 STPAQQQGSYGTGS
-120 AYSGVTSGGTYRSA
+120 AYSGVTSGGAYRSS

-158 FHQPNQPGS
+158 FQQPNQPGS

-177 SGNGPTTQTRAYP
+177 SGNGPTTQTHAYP
-190 SPLSASTNTPTAPV
+190 SPLSAPTNTPTAPV

-220 LGMVAT
+220 LGMTAT

-233 AFVMLNVGHGKA
+233 AYAMLNVGHGKA

-262 PVTAS
+262 PVSNS
-267 GEDPDWKAVAAA
+267 GEDPDWQAVAAA

-302 YDAQGDIVT
+302 YNAQGDIVT

-410 DSQEADPNDPFGQLP
+410 DSQELDPNDPFGQLP
-425 GFGGGQEENQARAQA
+425 GFGGGQEENQPQP
-440 STDTQITNAIQVD
+440 STETQITNAIQVD

-562 AVDGEPVSSSKQLT
+562 AVDGESVSSSKQLT

-590 TYVRNGEKRDVT
+590 TYVRNGERRDVT

>member
-6 NNGEQRALSSG
+6 NNGEQRALSSE
-17 PTKAETTPIAKPAP
+17 PTKAETTPTAKPAP

-36 ASGTGASRRLDAGAS
+36 ASGTGAS

-65 PAQVLGPTT
+65 PAQVSASTT

-89 ARFAPPA
+89 ARFARPA

-151 GATQSAG
+151 GAPQSAG

-177 SGNGPTTQTRAYP
+177 SGNGPTTQTHAYP
-190 SPLSASTNTPTAPV
+190 SPLSAPTNTPTAPV

-220 LGMVAT
+220 LGMTAT

-233 AFVMLNVGHGKA
+233 AYAMLNVGHGKA

-262 PVTAS
+262 PVSNS
-267 GEDPDWKAVAAA
+267 GEDPDWQAVAAA

-302 YDAQGDIVT
+302 YNAQGDIVT

-410 DSQEADPNDPFGQLP
+410 DSQELDPNDPFGQLP
-425 GFGGGQEENQARAQA
+425 GFGGGQEENQPQP
-440 STDTQITNAIQVD
+440 STETQITNAIQVD

-525 TKAVAVDGS
+525 TKAVAVEGS

-562 AVDGEPVSSSKQLT
+562 AVDGESVSSSKQLT

-590 TYVRNGEKRDVT
+590 TYVRNGEKQEVT

>member
-6 NNGEQRALSSG
+6 NNGKQRALSSE
-17 PTKAETTPIAKPAP
+17 PTKAETTPTAKPAP

-36 ASGTGASRRLDAGAS
+36 ASGTGASK
-51 RTSES
+51 TSES

-65 PAQVLGPTT
+65 PAQVSGPTT

-84 ESLPH
+84 EPLPH
-89 ARFAPPA
+89 ARFARPS
-96 SPAQQASATG
+96 SPAQQANATG
-106 STSAQQQGSYGTGS
+106 STPSQQQGSYGTGS
-120 AYSGVTSGGTYRSA
+120 AYSGVTSGGTYQSA

-158 FHQPNQPGS
+158 FQQPNQPGS

-172 SYAGG
+172 SSAG
-177 SGNGPTTQTRAYP
+177 GNGPTTQTHPYT
-190 SPLSASTNTPTAPV
+190 SPLSAPTNTPTV
-204 ATQSPKRRGPS
+204 SIATRSPKRRGPS

-220 LGMVAT
+220 LGMTAT
-226 VAVSLSG
+226 AAVSLSG
-233 AFVMLNVGHGKA
+233 AFAMINAGHGKA
-245 SETDSS
+245 NETDSS

-262 PVTAS
+262 PVSTS
-267 GEDPDWKAVAAA
+267 GEDPDWQAVAAA

-288 VRSSSSSGVGSGVI
+288 VSSSSSSGIGSGVI

-397 ALNRPVEVSRSKE
+397 ALNRPVEVSRRKE
-410 DSQEADPNDPFGQLP
+410 DSQEVDPNDPFGQLP
-425 GFGGGQEENQARAQA
+425 GFGGGQEENQAQAQSSA
-440 STDTQITNAIQVD
+440 DTQITNAIQVD

-562 AVDGEPVSSSKQLT
+562 AVDGESVSSSKQLT

-590 TYVRNGEKRDVT
+590 TYVRNGEKQDVT

>member
-6 NNGEQRALSSG
+6 NNGEQRALSSE
-17 PTKAETTPIAKPAP
+17 PTKAETTPTAKPAP

-36 ASGTGASRRLDAGAS
+36 ASDAGAS
-51 RTSES
+51 GTSES

-65 PAQVLGPTT
+65 PAQVSGSTT

-89 ARFAPPA
+89 ARFARPA

-106 STSAQQQGSYGTGS
+106 STPAQQQGSYGTGS

-158 FHQPNQPGS
+158 FQQPNQPGL

-177 SGNGPTTQTRAYP
+177 NGPTTQTHAYP
-190 SPLSASTNTPTAPV
+190 SPLSAPTNTPTAPV

-226 VAVSLSG
+226 AAVSLSG
-233 AFVMLNVGHGKA
+233 AFAMLNASHGKA

-262 PVTAS
+262 PVSTS
-267 GEDPDWKAVAAA
+267 GEDPDWQAVAAA

-288 VRSSSSSGVGSGVI
+288 VQSSSSSGVGSGVI
-302 YDAQGDIVT
+302 YNAQGDIVT

-410 DSQEADPNDPFGQLP
+410 NSQEVDPNDPFGQLP
-425 GFGGGQEENQARAQA
+425 GFGGGQEENQAQAQS

-467 ATGRVIGINSSIA
+467 ATGKVIGINSSIA

-562 AVDGEPVSSSKQLT
+562 AVDGESVSSSKQLT